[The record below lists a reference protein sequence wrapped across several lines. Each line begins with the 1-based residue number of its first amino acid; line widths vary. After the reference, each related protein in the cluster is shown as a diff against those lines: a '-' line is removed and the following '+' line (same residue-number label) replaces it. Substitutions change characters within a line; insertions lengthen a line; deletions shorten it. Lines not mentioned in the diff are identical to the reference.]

1 MNTSIFRHARV
12 VGILAFTVATS
23 FLVASCA
30 TAPQSPSGYAEVRSK
45 LSALQS
51 NADLANKVPAEI
63 REAEGA
69 VLAAEAPVGKD
80 VALGEHRVYM
90 ADYLVEIA
98 RAKAETRYAEDQRV
112 ELSQARDDAR
122 LDARTRE
129 ADKAHRETAT
139 AERAV
144 DAARA
149 SATSDAAEAAMAAEA
164 ARASA
169 ASNAAESARN
179 ADEAA
184 RNAKEL
190 QRQIDVLQAEATDR
204 GLVLTL
210 GDVLFATGRSD
221 LSSGGNKSLD
231 KLIVF
236 LNEYPDRNVDIEGH
250 TDDVGSLD
258 MNQTLS
264 QHRADSVK
272 SYLTQNGIRSTRLAA
287 TGLGET
293 QPIAEN
299 SSNTGRQKNRRVEII
314 IKNPPSVIPVA
325 STN

>member
-1 MNTSIFRHARV
+1 MNTSRMKYVRV
-12 VGILAFTVATS
+12 AGILAFTAATS
-23 FLVASCA
+23 LLVASCA

-45 LSALQS
+45 LTALQS
-51 NADLANKVPAEI
+51 NSSLADQVPVEL
-63 REAEGA
+63 REAEAA
-69 VLAAEAPVGKD
+69 VLVAKAPVGTD

-90 ADYLVEIA
+90 ADRKVEIA
-98 RAKAETRYAEDQRV
+98 MARASTRYAEDERAG
-112 ELSQARDDAR
+112 LSQARDDAR

-129 ADKAHRETAT
+129 ADRARRKTAT
-139 AERAV
+139 AERAA

-149 SATSDAAEAAMAAEA
+149 SAVVAAADAASDAASEAA
-164 ARASA
+164 
-169 ASNAAESARN
+169 
-179 ADEAA
+179 EAA

-221 LSSGGNKSLD
+221 LKSGGTNTLD
-231 KLIVF
+231 KLAVF
-236 LNEYPDRNVDIEGH
+236 LNEYPDRSVSIEGH

-272 SYLTQNGIRSTRLAA
+272 SYLMQKGIRPQRLAA
-287 TGLGET
+287 SGLGET
-293 QPIAEN
+293 QPIADN
-299 SSNTGRQKNRRVEII
+299 QSQSGRQQNRRVEII
-314 IKNPPSVIPVA
+314 IKNPPSAIPTA
-325 STN
+325 STD

>member
-1 MNTSIFRHARV
+1 MNTVRINHARIA
-12 VGILAFTVATS
+12 GISAFALAFS
-23 FLVASCA
+23 FMVASCA
-30 TAPQSPSGYAEVRSK
+30 TAPQNPPGSAEVRSK
-45 LSALQS
+45 LTTLQS
-51 NADLANKVPAEI
+51 NSSLADQVPVEL
-63 REAEGA
+63 REAEAA

-80 VALGEHRVYM
+80 AALGAHRVYM
-90 ADYLVEIA
+90 ADRKVEIA
-98 RAKAETRYAEDQRV
+98 MATASKRYAEDQRA

-122 LDARTRE
+122 LNARTRE
-129 ADKAHRETAT
+129 ADKARRETAT
-139 AERAV
+139 AQ
-144 DAARA
+144 DAA
-149 SATSDAAEAAMAAEA
+149 DA

-169 ASNAAESARN
+169 ASGAAEAT
-179 ADEAA
+179 

-221 LSSGGNKSLD
+221 LNSGGTNTLD
-231 KLIVF
+231 KLVVF
-236 LNEYPDRNVDIEGH
+236 LDSYPDRNVVIEGH

-272 SYLTQNGIRSTRLAA
+272 FYLVQHGIRHERIVAS
-287 TGLGET
+287 GMGET
-293 QPIAEN
+293 QPIADN
-299 SSNTGRQKNRRVEII
+299 QSPGGRQQNRRVEVII
-314 IKNPPSVIPVA
+314 NNPQTVIPAA